1 MNNQG
6 NIFDGLV
13 TNERTYT
20 ELFRNMCRYRFFR
33 DTFARFVTDGS
44 AQDRPHAESALSGF
58 SFQSAQVETQ
68 LHSENSGTYPDVVID
83 TGELRL
89 VIEMKTNTWTG
100 FQDSQ
105 PDTYLEDLAKHG
117 AEDNHHVSHKGL
129 IVLIPKYH
137 SHKRSIEDKI
147 VEHRKASGN
156 RPFILLLYWEDFI
169 QQLEDAGA
177 RELNS
182 VFRDYLDLSNDWFVN
197 GRITLNPVQ
206 ISTLRQSMGTA
217 LFSLRALV
225 EVIRARLSG
234 SDHIK
239 LSRLKM
245 TDYDFGFSISDT
257 DKMIGYFG
265 IANYAWIHGPSP
277 LLIGVHPLYSENLD
291 TSGLLPGEDE
301 DGLHYWGL
309 PRRLLTGTNVVD
321 EIASLVATTFG
332 VEQSGSGEAEE
343 QVQFDEAALDSLF
356 NTTGAPSPFQG
367 LIRTL
372 EQVGVAVSGNVSDAT
387 VEKPVSRWEHS
398 LYFSVGGD
406 EVAGVGIFFSDWAE
420 KGLPLWVGLP
430 ESNQNKLSEPVKK
443 GWISDHG
450 YPEPGYGG
458 DGSWE
463 YRPVVLD
470 RLSKDENLVEFVLK
484 LLQSLGLVT
493 DQGL

>member
-1 MNNQG
+1 MHTLG

-33 DTFARFVTDGS
+33 DAFARFVTEAIG
-44 AQDRPHAESALSGF
+44 QDLPQAESALSEF

-68 LHSENSGTYPDVVID
+68 LHSKDSGTYPDVVID

-105 PDTYLEDLAKHG
+105 PDTYLEDLGKHH
-117 AEDNHHVSHKGL
+117 AEYKGL
-129 IVLIPKYH
+129 VVLIPRYH
-137 SHKRSIEDKI
+137 SHKRSIEDK
-147 VEHRKASGN
+147 VVKHRKASGN

-169 QQLEDAGA
+169 VQLEDAGA

-197 GRITLNPVQ
+197 GRITLNPIQ
-206 ISTLRQSMGTA
+206 ISTLQQSMGAA

-234 SDHIK
+234 SDHVK

-245 TDYDFGFSISDT
+245 TDYDFGFLISDT
-257 DKMIGYFG
+257 DRTIGYFG
-265 IANYAWIHGPSP
+265 VANYAWIHGASP
-277 LLIGVHPLYSENLD
+277 ILIGVHPLYSKNLD
-291 TSGLLPGEDE
+291 TGDLLPGEDE

-309 PRRLLTGTNVVD
+309 SRHLLAGPTVVD
-321 EIASLVATTFG
+321 QVASLVATTFG
-332 VEQSGSGEAEE
+332 VEQSSTGEAEE

-356 NTTGAPSPFQG
+356 NTQHAPSAFQC

-372 EQVGVAVSGNVSDAT
+372 EQVRVAVSGSVSDAT

-398 LYFSVGGD
+398 LYFSAGG
-406 EVAGVGIFFSDWAE
+406 EGVAGVGVFFGDWAD
-420 KGLPLWVGLP
+420 KGLPLWVGVP

-443 GWISDHG
+443 GWILDEG
-450 YPEPGYGG
+450 YREPEP
-458 DGSWE
+458 DGEDSWE
-463 YRPVVLD
+463 YRPVVFD
-470 RLSKDENLVEFVLK
+470 RVSEDKNLVECVLK
-484 LLQSLGLVT
+484 MLQSLGLNT
-493 DQGL
+493 NQGV